1 MNDDYKVLIT
11 YRSSEAPYAPSEM
24 ETVAADETIRW
35 VDDGL
40 RGVGFETEVWRVG
53 DDVEDMLLGYDPCE
67 TVIFNYCDGYHE
79 DESGYDPITKI
90 YERLGFAFTGAD
102 DYTLY
107 FAQNKVV
114 TKSLFDKNKIS
125 TPPYRVCYYPDDA
138 IGWDT
143 FPAIVKPTR
152 LHASIGIT
160 EKSVVETPDELVQQV
175 QWLIKE
181 FKQPALV
188 EEYIEGTE
196 YRVSLWGNG
205 KLRVLPLMAYVYLP
219 VPGRRYGITDYETKW
234 SEETIEFIIDPDLE
248 PKVQARIEKAAR
260 ATFRAVGMR
269 DYGAM
274 DIRVRDGRPYVL
286 DANQNPDICE
296 LSTFYTSALALGFEY
311 GDIMAR
317 IVRLAAERRPER
329 QLQTVMSVAAAN
341 KNSSGSLGTR

>member
-1 MNDDYKVLIT
+1 MTDAYKVLIT
-11 YRSSEAPYAPSEM
+11 YRSSEAPYAPSKM
-24 ETVAADETIRW
+24 ETVAVDETIRW
-35 VDDGL
+35 VYEGL
-40 RGVGFETEVWRVG
+40 RAAGFDTEIWRVG
-53 DDVEDMLLGYDPCE
+53 DDIEDILLGYDLGE

-90 YERLGFAFTGAD
+90 YERLGFAYTGAD

-107 FAQNKVV
+107 FSQNKA
-114 TKSLFDKNKIS
+114 TAKSLLDRNRIS
-125 TPPYRVCYYPDDA
+125 TPPYRVCYYPDDVA
-138 IGWDT
+138 GWDI
-143 FPAIVKPTR
+143 FPAIVKPSR

-160 EKSVVETPDELVQQV
+160 QQSVVESHEELSRQV
-175 QWLIKE
+175 NWLVNE

-196 YRVSLWGNG
+196 YRVSVWGNG
-205 KLRVLPLMAYVYLP
+205 KLYVLPLVGYVYLP

-234 SEETIEFIIDPDLE
+234 SEETIDLVVDPEIE
-248 PKVQARIEKAAR
+248 PKVLARIEKTAK

-274 DIRVRDGRPYVL
+274 DIRVKDGRPYVL

-296 LSTFYTSALALGFEY
+296 LSTFYSSALAMGLEY

-317 IVRLAAERRPER
+317 IVRWAAERRPER
-329 QLQTVMSVAAAN
+329 QLQPVMSVAAAS
-341 KNSSGSLGTR
+341 KNSNGSLGTR